1 MEGLPSGDIQA
12 KYQKLAA
19 EYSKLRVH
27 VKVLKKGVLD
37 EQAKSNELRD
47 TLKEKEKCLRKGE
60 LEIDSLTFR
69 NQQLTRRVSVLQDE
83 LDALQLKLTKKSKSK
98 GDDKQPAASSAGAL
112 DSGLLQ
118 EELQKKIIENAQF
131 ASQLSDKIFEISQL
145 RASLDDYQRH
155 ISESDSKYK
164 CEIAKLKN
172 KNQELQYSLEE
183 AQRERI
189 GGTPSKIHLATSSQ
203 AASCNGDFLSEGGS
217 LVGSEDALSSV
228 DDLNVTEQISMKAHS
243 LDQLKLTKKSKSK
256 GDDKQPAASS
266 AGALDSG
273 LLQEELQKKIIENA
287 QFASQLS
294 DKIFEISQLR
304 ASLDDYQRHISE
316 SDSKY
321 KCEIAKLKN
330 KNQELQYS
338 LEEAQRE
345 RIGGTPS
352 KIHLATSS
360 QAASC
365 NGDFLSEGGSLV
377 GSEDA
382 LSSVDDL
389 NVTEQISM
397 KAHSLDQENQK
408 LKMEFEMLRMEN
420 ESLKLEVAKY
430 VSASQKRRG
439 DGHDSGDFNTFG
451 ETSVDAEG
459 RVTGLLGSLQVPFIL
474 DHEIEM
480 REERMKTYF
489 RNKISE
495 LKTEREELKSKTEHY
510 VKECEM
516 LRLRFEEME
525 RDKQIDE
532 YTLSEKHNT
541 ISRLEEELHSTSHNY
556 EEQMSVLTEHVAGLN
571 EQLTRQHDEIQQ
583 LKHTLHNRRK

>member
-37 EQAKSNELRD
+37 EQAKSNELRE

-98 GDDKQPAASSAGAL
+98 GDDKQPVASSAAAL
-112 DSGLLQ
+112 DAGLLQ

-228 DDLNVTEQISMKAHS
+228 DDLNVTEQ
-243 LDQLKLTKKSKSK
+243 L
-256 GDDKQPAASS
+256 
-266 AGALDSG
+266 
-273 LLQEELQKKIIENA
+273 
-287 QFASQLS
+287 
-294 DKIFEISQLR
+294 
-304 ASLDDYQRHISE
+304 
-316 SDSKY
+316 
-321 KCEIAKLKN
+321 
-330 KNQELQYS
+330 
-338 LEEAQRE
+338 
-345 RIGGTPS
+345 
-352 KIHLATSS
+352 
-360 QAASC
+360 
-365 NGDFLSEGGSLV
+365 
-377 GSEDA
+377 
-382 LSSVDDL
+382 
-389 NVTEQISM
+389 SM

-474 DHEIEM
+474 DQEIEM

-532 YTLSEKHNT
+532 HTLSEKHNT

-556 EEQMSVLTEHVAGLN
+556 EQQMSVLTEHVAGLN

>member
-12 KYQKLAA
+12 KYQKLAT

-47 TLKEKEKCLRKGE
+47 TLKEKEKSLRKGE

-98 GDDKQPAASSAGAL
+98 GDDKQPTVSSAAAL

-118 EELQKKIIENAQF
+118 EELQKKIIENAQY
-131 ASQLSDKIFEISQL
+131 ASQLSDKVFEVSQL
-145 RASLDDYQRH
+145 RASLEDYQRH

-228 DDLNVTEQISMKAHS
+228 DDLNVTEQ
-243 LDQLKLTKKSKSK
+243 L
-256 GDDKQPAASS
+256 
-266 AGALDSG
+266 
-273 LLQEELQKKIIENA
+273 
-287 QFASQLS
+287 
-294 DKIFEISQLR
+294 
-304 ASLDDYQRHISE
+304 
-316 SDSKY
+316 
-321 KCEIAKLKN
+321 
-330 KNQELQYS
+330 
-338 LEEAQRE
+338 
-345 RIGGTPS
+345 
-352 KIHLATSS
+352 
-360 QAASC
+360 
-365 NGDFLSEGGSLV
+365 
-377 GSEDA
+377 
-382 LSSVDDL
+382 
-389 NVTEQISM
+389 SM

-408 LKMEFEMLRMEN
+408 LRMEFEMLQMEN

-430 VSASQKRRG
+430 VSASQRRRG

-451 ETSVDAEG
+451 ETSMDAEG
-459 RVTGLLGSLQVPFIL
+459 RVTGLLGSLQVPFL
-474 DHEIEM
+474 LNQEVET

-495 LKTEREELKSKTEHY
+495 LNTERGELKSKTEHY

-525 RDKQIDE
+525 RDKQTDE
-532 YTLSEKHNT
+532 HTLSEKHNT

-556 EEQMSVLTEHVAGLN
+556 EQQMSVLTEHVAGLN

>member
-12 KYQKLAA
+12 KYQKLAT

-37 EQAKSNELRD
+37 EQAKSNELRE
-47 TLKEKEKCLRKGE
+47 TLKEKEKSLRKGE

-83 LDALQLKLTKKSKSK
+83 LDALQLKLSKKSKSK
-98 GDDKQPAASSAGAL
+98 GDDKQPTVSSAAAL
-112 DSGLLQ
+112 DSGLFQ
-118 EELQKKIIENAQF
+118 EELQKKIIENAQY
-131 ASQLSDKIFEISQL
+131 ASQLSDKVFEVSQL
-145 RASLDDYQRH
+145 RASLEDYQRL

-164 CEIAKLKN
+164 CEVAKLKN
-172 KNQELQYSLEE
+172 KNQELQYALEE

-228 DDLNVTEQISMKAHS
+228 DDLNVTEQ
-243 LDQLKLTKKSKSK
+243 L
-256 GDDKQPAASS
+256 
-266 AGALDSG
+266 
-273 LLQEELQKKIIENA
+273 
-287 QFASQLS
+287 
-294 DKIFEISQLR
+294 
-304 ASLDDYQRHISE
+304 
-316 SDSKY
+316 
-321 KCEIAKLKN
+321 
-330 KNQELQYS
+330 
-338 LEEAQRE
+338 
-345 RIGGTPS
+345 
-352 KIHLATSS
+352 
-360 QAASC
+360 
-365 NGDFLSEGGSLV
+365 
-377 GSEDA
+377 
-382 LSSVDDL
+382 
-389 NVTEQISM
+389 SM

-408 LKMEFEMLRMEN
+408 LRMEFEMLRMEN
-420 ESLKLEVAKY
+420 ETLKLEVAKY
-430 VSASQKRRG
+430 VAASQRRRG

-451 ETSVDAEG
+451 ETSIDAEG
-459 RVTGLLGSLQVPFIL
+459 RVTGLLGSLQVPFL
-474 DHEIEM
+474 LNQEVEA

-495 LKTEREELKSKTEHY
+495 LKTEKEELKSKTEHY

-525 RDKQIDE
+525 RDKQTDQH
-532 YTLSEKHNT
+532 TLSEKHNT

-583 LKHTLHNRRK
+583 LKHTLQTRRK

>member
-83 LDALQLKLTKKSKSK
+83 LDALQLKLTKKTKSK
-98 GDDKQPAASSAGAL
+98 GDDKQPAASSAAAL

-189 GGTPSKIHLATSSQ
+189 GGTPSKIHLAASSQ

-228 DDLNVTEQISMKAHS
+228 DDLNVTEQ
-243 LDQLKLTKKSKSK
+243 L
-256 GDDKQPAASS
+256 
-266 AGALDSG
+266 
-273 LLQEELQKKIIENA
+273 
-287 QFASQLS
+287 
-294 DKIFEISQLR
+294 
-304 ASLDDYQRHISE
+304 
-316 SDSKY
+316 
-321 KCEIAKLKN
+321 
-330 KNQELQYS
+330 
-338 LEEAQRE
+338 
-345 RIGGTPS
+345 
-352 KIHLATSS
+352 
-360 QAASC
+360 
-365 NGDFLSEGGSLV
+365 
-377 GSEDA
+377 
-382 LSSVDDL
+382 
-389 NVTEQISM
+389 SM

-451 ETSVDAEG
+451 ETSVDTEG

-474 DHEIEM
+474 DQEIEM

-532 YTLSEKHNT
+532 HTLSEKHNT

-556 EEQMSVLTEHVAGLN
+556 EQQMSVLTEHVAGLN

>member
-12 KYQKLAA
+12 KYQKLAT

-47 TLKEKEKCLRKGE
+47 TLKEKEKSLRKGE

-98 GDDKQPAASSAGAL
+98 GDDKQPAVTSAAAL
-112 DSGLLQ
+112 DSGLFQ
-118 EELQKKIIENAQF
+118 EELQKKIIENAQY
-131 ASQLSDKIFEISQL
+131 ASQLSDKVFEVSQL
-145 RASLDDYQRH
+145 RASLEDYQRL

-172 KNQELQYSLEE
+172 KNQELQYALEE

-228 DDLNVTEQISMKAHS
+228 DDLNVTEQ
-243 LDQLKLTKKSKSK
+243 L
-256 GDDKQPAASS
+256 
-266 AGALDSG
+266 
-273 LLQEELQKKIIENA
+273 
-287 QFASQLS
+287 
-294 DKIFEISQLR
+294 
-304 ASLDDYQRHISE
+304 
-316 SDSKY
+316 
-321 KCEIAKLKN
+321 
-330 KNQELQYS
+330 
-338 LEEAQRE
+338 
-345 RIGGTPS
+345 
-352 KIHLATSS
+352 
-360 QAASC
+360 
-365 NGDFLSEGGSLV
+365 
-377 GSEDA
+377 
-382 LSSVDDL
+382 
-389 NVTEQISM
+389 SM

-408 LKMEFEMLRMEN
+408 LRMEFEMLQMEN

-430 VSASQKRRG
+430 VSASQRRRG

-451 ETSVDAEG
+451 ETSIDAEG
-459 RVTGLLGSLQVPFIL
+459 RVTGLLGSLQVPFL
-474 DHEIEM
+474 LNQEVET

-495 LKTEREELKSKTEHY
+495 LKTEREEMKSKTEHY

-525 RDKQIDE
+525 RDKQTDQH
-532 YTLSEKHNT
+532 TLSEKHNT

-583 LKHTLHNRRK
+583 LKHTLHSRRK

>member
-12 KYQKLAA
+12 KYQKLAT

-47 TLKEKEKCLRKGE
+47 TLKEKEKSLRKGE

-98 GDDKQPAASSAGAL
+98 GDDKQPTVSSAAAL

-118 EELQKKIIENAQF
+118 EELQKKIIENAQY
-131 ASQLSDKIFEISQL
+131 ASQLSDKLFEVSQL
-145 RASLDDYQRH
+145 RASLEDYQRH

-228 DDLNVTEQISMKAHS
+228 DDLNVTEQ
-243 LDQLKLTKKSKSK
+243 L
-256 GDDKQPAASS
+256 
-266 AGALDSG
+266 
-273 LLQEELQKKIIENA
+273 
-287 QFASQLS
+287 
-294 DKIFEISQLR
+294 
-304 ASLDDYQRHISE
+304 
-316 SDSKY
+316 
-321 KCEIAKLKN
+321 
-330 KNQELQYS
+330 
-338 LEEAQRE
+338 
-345 RIGGTPS
+345 
-352 KIHLATSS
+352 
-360 QAASC
+360 
-365 NGDFLSEGGSLV
+365 
-377 GSEDA
+377 
-382 LSSVDDL
+382 
-389 NVTEQISM
+389 SM

-408 LKMEFEMLRMEN
+408 LRMEFEMLQMEN

-430 VSASQKRRG
+430 VSASQRRRG

-451 ETSVDAEG
+451 ETSMDAEG
-459 RVTGLLGSLQVPFIL
+459 RVTGLLGSLQVPFL
-474 DHEIEM
+474 LNQEVET

-495 LKTEREELKSKTEHY
+495 LNTERGELKSKTEHY

-525 RDKQIDE
+525 RDKQTDE
-532 YTLSEKHNT
+532 HTLSEKHNT

-556 EEQMSVLTEHVAGLN
+556 EQQMSVLTEHVAGLN

>member
-1 MEGLPSGDIQA
+1 M
-12 KYQKLAA
+12 
-19 EYSKLRVH
+19 RVH

-37 EQAKSNELRD
+37 EQAKSNELRE

-98 GDDKQPAASSAGAL
+98 GDDKQPVASSAAAL
-112 DSGLLQ
+112 DAGLLQ

-228 DDLNVTEQISMKAHS
+228 DDLNVTEQ
-243 LDQLKLTKKSKSK
+243 L
-256 GDDKQPAASS
+256 
-266 AGALDSG
+266 
-273 LLQEELQKKIIENA
+273 
-287 QFASQLS
+287 
-294 DKIFEISQLR
+294 
-304 ASLDDYQRHISE
+304 
-316 SDSKY
+316 
-321 KCEIAKLKN
+321 
-330 KNQELQYS
+330 
-338 LEEAQRE
+338 
-345 RIGGTPS
+345 
-352 KIHLATSS
+352 
-360 QAASC
+360 
-365 NGDFLSEGGSLV
+365 
-377 GSEDA
+377 
-382 LSSVDDL
+382 
-389 NVTEQISM
+389 SM

-474 DHEIEM
+474 DQEIEM

-532 YTLSEKHNT
+532 HTLSEKHNT

-556 EEQMSVLTEHVAGLN
+556 EQQMSVLTEHVAGLN

>member
-47 TLKEKEKCLRKGE
+47 GLKEKEKALRKGE

-98 GDDKQPAASSAGAL
+98 GDEKQPTVSYPGPL

-118 EELQKKIIENAQF
+118 EELQKKIIENAQY
-131 ASQLSDKIFEISQL
+131 ASQLSDKVFEVSQL
-145 RASLDDYQRH
+145 RASLEDYQRH
-155 ISESDSKYK
+155 INESDSKYK

-183 AQRERI
+183 AQKERL
-189 GGTPSKIHLATSSQ
+189 GGTPNKIQLATSSQ

-228 DDLNVTEQISMKAHS
+228 DDLNVTEQLSIKAHS
-243 LDQLKLTKKSKSK
+243 L
-256 GDDKQPAASS
+256 
-266 AGALDSG
+266 
-273 LLQEELQKKIIENA
+273 E
-287 QFASQLS
+287 
-294 DKIFEISQLR
+294 
-304 ASLDDYQRHISE
+304 
-316 SDSKY
+316 
-321 KCEIAKLKN
+321 
-330 KNQELQYS
+330 
-338 LEEAQRE
+338 
-345 RIGGTPS
+345 
-352 KIHLATSS
+352 
-360 QAASC
+360 
-365 NGDFLSEGGSLV
+365 
-377 GSEDA
+377 
-382 LSSVDDL
+382 
-389 NVTEQISM
+389 
-397 KAHSLDQENQK
+397 QENQK
-408 LKMEFEMLRMEN
+408 LRMEFEMLRMEN

-430 VSASQKRRG
+430 VSASQKKRG

-451 ETSVDAEG
+451 ETSVDHEG
-459 RVTGLLGSLQVPFIL
+459 RVTGLLGSLEVPFL
-474 DHEIEM
+474 MTSEVET
-480 REERMKTYF
+480 REERMKSYF

-495 LKTEREELKSKTEHY
+495 LKSEREELKSKTEHY

-525 RDKQIDE
+525 RDRQADE
-532 YTLSEKHNT
+532 HTLSEKHNT

-571 EQLTRQHDEIQQ
+571 EQLARQHDEIQQ

>member
-98 GDDKQPAASSAGAL
+98 GDDKQPAASSAAAL
-112 DSGLLQ
+112 DAGLLQ

-189 GGTPSKIHLATSSQ
+189 GGTPSKIHLAASSQ

-217 LVGSEDALSSV
+217 L
-228 DDLNVTEQISMKAHS
+228 
-243 LDQLKLTKKSKSK
+243 
-256 GDDKQPAASS
+256 
-266 AGALDSG
+266 
-273 LLQEELQKKIIENA
+273 
-287 QFASQLS
+287 
-294 DKIFEISQLR
+294 
-304 ASLDDYQRHISE
+304 
-316 SDSKY
+316 
-321 KCEIAKLKN
+321 
-330 KNQELQYS
+330 
-338 LEEAQRE
+338 
-345 RIGGTPS
+345 
-352 KIHLATSS
+352 
-360 QAASC
+360 
-365 NGDFLSEGGSLV
+365 
-377 GSEDA
+377 
-382 LSSVDDL
+382 
-389 NVTEQISM
+389 
-397 KAHSLDQENQK
+397 ENQK

-474 DHEIEM
+474 DQEIEM

-532 YTLSEKHNT
+532 HTLSEKHNT

-556 EEQMSVLTEHVAGLN
+556 EQQMSVLTEHVAGLN